1 MAIAITET
9 IFQDDDGDLIARA
22 RQTARRV
29 EPLVAGKELVRTA
42 GCLGEPLREA
52 ARGQKRK
59 FWSA

>member
-1 MAIAITET
+1 MAIVITET

-42 GCLGEPLREA
+42 GCFA
-52 ARGQKRK
+52 
-59 FWSA
+59 